1 VGSKA
6 HLDTH
11 IALWLHDTLI
21 EKISPAQAHLIET
34 SDVFISQFVRLELH
48 YLFEIG
54 RINIKPDTII
64 SFLSTNADIL
74 VSTTPLQKIMNEA
87 VRLQWTRD
95 PFDRLITANAL
106 AEKASLL
113 TQDSTILRHCS
124 SAVG

>member
-1 VGSKA
+1 MGSKA

-54 RINIKPDTII
+54 RIDIKPDTII

-95 PFDRLITANAL
+95 SFDRLITANAL

>member
-106 AEKASLL
+106 TEKASLL